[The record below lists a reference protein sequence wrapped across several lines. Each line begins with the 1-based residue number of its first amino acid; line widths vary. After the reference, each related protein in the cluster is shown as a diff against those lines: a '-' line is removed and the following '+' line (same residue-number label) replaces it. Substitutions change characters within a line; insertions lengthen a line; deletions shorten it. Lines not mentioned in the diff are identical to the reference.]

1 MSEKGSNKYWNKYFD
16 LDMGFEAVLPET
28 HKPTYDKLVSLEA
41 KIEALREVIFNLNE
55 DDGTS
60 VIEMVDNLVNKY
72 KAEYQQLIKE
82 NNL

>member
-1 MSEKGSNKYWNKYFD
+1 MSEEIRYR
-16 LDMGFEAVLPET
+16 
-28 HKPTYDKLVSLEA
+28 LVSLEA

>member
-1 MSEKGSNKYWNKYFD
+1 MSEKGSDKYWKKNCIHEIEYSYLTDQYKD
-16 LDMGFEAVLPET
+16 
-28 HKPTYDKLVSLEA
+28 TYARLVSLEA

-82 NNL
+82 HNL